1 MSKKP
6 SVQSEYHGKK
16 DRLEITIK
24 RAGLKK
30 KDRKRLVK
38 HLEQSLKE
46 DAKDKGG
53 KRSKDPYKQTKIP
66 EVGD

>member
-30 KDRKRLVK
+30 KERKNLVK
-38 HLEQSLKE
+38 HLEQGLKE
-46 DAKDKGG
+46 GAKKG
-53 KRSKDPYKQTKIP
+53 KRAKDPYKQTKIP

>member
-6 SVQSEYHGKK
+6 SIQSEYHGKK

-30 KDRKRLVK
+30 KERKDLIK

-46 DAKDKGG
+46 GAKKG
-53 KRSKDPYKQTKIP
+53 KRAKDPYKQTKIP
-66 EVGD
+66 EIGD